1 MTQYLQHPV
10 GLDTPGV
17 AAVTDELS
25 LWSARFGLLLLEH
38 VELRSGMQILDL
50 GCGTGFPTFELAQL
64 GGAGCRVIGADVWH
78 DALARARTKAQIY
91 QLPNVRLVAA
101 DGARLPFPAAT
112 FDLIVS
118 NLGINNF
125 ADPDAALAE
134 CFRVT
139 KPGGRLALTTNLQ
152 GHMREFYDVFRDT
165 LRSRNAGEYLERLMH
180 HEMHR
185 GTQESRAALVEGAG
199 FRIVKLVE
207 DQTSFRFVD
216 GSALLNHFF
225 IKLGFLDAWRGVVD
239 PADEQ
244 AIFAAL
250 ETNLNETARHHGELR
265 LTVPMLYLE
274 AVKPGTGT
282 HGDGSEGAYFLPW
295 MPPL

>member
-1 MTQYLQHPV
+1 MTDYLQHPV

-17 AAVTDELS
+17 AAVMDELS

-38 VELRSGMQILDL
+38 VQPQRDMQILDL

-64 GGAGCRVIGADVWH
+64 GGASCRVIGVDVWR
-78 DALARARTKAQIY
+78 DALARARIKARVY
-91 QLPNVRLVAA
+91 QLPNAHLVAA
-101 DGARLPFPAAT
+101 DGALLPFPAGT

-125 ADPDAALAE
+125 DDAPAALAE
-134 CFRVT
+134 CMRVT
-139 KPGGRLALTTNLQ
+139 KPGGHLALTTNLQ
-152 GHMREFYDVFRDT
+152 GHMREFYDVFRET
-165 LRSRNAGEYLERLMH
+165 LGEHDAGEYLERLTQ

-185 GTQESRAALVEGAG
+185 GTKESRTALVEAAG
-199 FRIVKLVE
+199 FRIAKLVE
-207 DQTSFRFVD
+207 DQTYFRFVD

-239 PADEQ
+239 PVDEQ

-250 ETNLNETARHHGELR
+250 EANLNETARRHGELR

-274 AVKPGTGT
+274 AVKPDTGT
-282 HGDGSEGAYFLPW
+282 HGDGS
-295 MPPL
+295 

>member
-1 MTQYLQHPV
+1 MSHYLQHPIE
-10 GLDTPGV
+10 LDTPGV
-17 AAVTDELS
+17 AAVMDELS
-25 LWSARFGLLLLEH
+25 LWSARFGLLLLEQ
-38 VELRSGMQILDL
+38 VPLQSDMQILDL

-64 GGAGCRVIGADVWH
+64 GGATCRVIGVDVWH
-78 DALARARTKAQIY
+78 DALARATSKAHVY
-91 QLPNVRLVAA
+91 RLPNAHLVAA

-125 ADPDAALAE
+125 ADAGAALAE

-152 GHMREFYDVFRDT
+152 GHMREFYDVFRAT
-165 LRSRNAGEYLERLMH
+165 LQERNAGEYLERLTQ
-180 HEMHR
+180 HEQHR
-185 GTQESRAALVEGAG
+185 GTQESRTALVEAAG
-199 FRIVKLVE
+199 FRIARVVE
-207 DQTSFRFVD
+207 DQTCFRFVD

-244 AIFAAL
+244 DIFAAL
-250 ETNLNETARHHGELR
+250 EARLNDTARRHGELR
-265 LTVPMLYLE
+265 LTVPMLYIE
-274 AVKPGTGT
+274 AVKPDTQ
-282 HGDGSEGAYFLPW
+282 SAGAGA
-295 MPPL
+295 